1 MAFKIPNF
9 SSLSLGINPSKVT
22 PTWHWPIPHRLH
34 NHANISVSYITS
46 GVLYNPSSVKELD
59 LHYVF
64 MKRVQFLGY
73 THLQPFLLTIPVP
86 INAKDDL
93 AHEWTKPSEFRVR
106 SRCIT
111 KNGREQT
118 VGPSCRTGLHSDIA
132 IHNDRIDALV
142 MPLDDLFLGGGR
154 EALWMSVTYKELRDC
169 KKTVD
174 MDMDEATGRVIIWG
188 WEMCT
193 YETKVFVGDL
203 V

>member
-1 MAFKIPNF
+1 
-9 SSLSLGINPSKVT
+9 
-22 PTWHWPIPHRLH
+22 
-34 NHANISVSYITS
+34 
-46 GVLYNPSSVKELD
+46 
-59 LHYVF
+59 
-64 MKRVQFLGY
+64 
-73 THLQPFLLTIPVP
+73 
-86 INAKDDL
+86 
-93 AHEWTKPSEFRVR
+93 
-106 SRCIT
+106 
-111 KNGREQT
+111 
-118 VGPSCRTGLHSDIA
+118 
-132 IHNDRIDALV
+132 